1 MTYHE
6 AAKIIKDLQ
15 LWLKG
20 ETEQTMYELD
30 LSPSNITTALSV
42 ALIAIQ
48 DAIREQDDGK

>member
-6 AAKIIKDLQ
+6 AAKIIKDYQ
-15 LWLKG
+15 QWRKG

-30 LSPSNITTALSV
+30 LSPSNVTTALSV

>member
-15 LWLKG
+15 LWHTG
-20 ETEQTMYELD
+20 EYNPDELG
-30 LSPSNITTALSV
+30 LTPSNIATALSV

>member
-6 AAKIIKDLQ
+6 AAKIIKSYQ
-15 LWLKG
+15 LWRNG
-20 ETEQTMYELD
+20 ETEQTMDELG
-30 LSPSNITTALSV
+30 LTSSNITTALSV